1 MWCYATYINLYMHIH
16 VLQNI
21 TRNIVLPIE
30 KKINLNYNQPSS
42 ISRICENK
50 HKKIIK

>member
-1 MWCYATYINLYMHIH
+1 MSYKILQEILYYQ
-16 VLQNI
+16 LK
-21 TRNIVLPIE
+21 